1 MPALRIT
8 LLLSLHRDL
17 RDSVGNAN
25 RTINLNVLKRL
36 SYFQLIPHV
45 HVSDRFIVAAAG
57 GRGSTCALLSNGGV
71 VCFGSNSD
79 GELGLGSTLN
89 VGGTPRIRGNF
100 LMAVSVPSITG
111 TNFGGYKSFSA

>member
-36 SYFQLIPHV
+36 RVIFNSSDTFMFQTVLLWLLP
-45 HVSDRFIVAAAG
+45 VA
-57 GRGSTCALLSNGGV
+57 
-71 VCFGSNSD
+71 
-79 GELGLGSTLN
+79 
-89 VGGTPRIRGNF
+89 VGAP
-100 LMAVSVPSITG
+100 AH
-111 TNFGGYKSFSA
+111 Y